1 MDAREPVLNGVHWDE
16 GYTHGREWAN
26 GLRSSPWHTGVGA
39 VFSLD
44 PNSPTAEA
52 ASVAGKGTPASPK
65 KTLPQR
71 EAELRTM
78 LATAEG
84 RADLEALA
92 ARYAAHGGGVRHGSV
107 VTYILVHERTR
118 GLIG

>member
-1 MDAREPVLNGVHWDE
+1 MASTGTSGTATAASGLTVC
-16 GYTHGREWAN
+16 
-26 GLRSSPWHTGVGA
+26 GLRLGTTASVPY
-39 VFSLD
+39 SLWT

-107 VTYILVHERTR
+107 VTYILIHERTR

>member
-1 MDAREPVLNGVHWDE
+1 
-16 GYTHGREWAN
+16 
-26 GLRSSPWHTGVGA
+26 
-39 VFSLD
+39 
-44 PNSPTAEA
+44 
-52 ASVAGKGTPASPK
+52 VAGKGTPASPK

-92 ARYAAHGGGVRHGSV
+92 ASYAAHGGGVRHGSV

-118 GLIG
+118 GLIV

>member
-1 MDAREPVLNGVHWDE
+1 M
-16 GYTHGREWAN
+16 
-26 GLRSSPWHTGVGA
+26 
-39 VFSLD
+39 
-44 PNSPTAEA
+44 
-52 ASVAGKGTPASPK
+52 AGKGTPASPK

-92 ARYAAHGGGVRHGSV
+92 ARYAAHGGDVRHGSV
-107 VTYILVHERTR
+107 VTYILVYERTR

>member
-1 MDAREPVLNGVHWDE
+1 
-16 GYTHGREWAN
+16 
-26 GLRSSPWHTGVGA
+26 
-39 VFSLD
+39 
-44 PNSPTAEA
+44 
-52 ASVAGKGTPASPK
+52 VAGKGTPASPK

-92 ARYAAHGGGVRHGSV
+92 ARYIDPVYWSQVLREEQEAH
-107 VTYILVHERTR
+107 LD
-118 GLIG
+118 